1 MIAIMFELK
10 GTKESKDF
18 YNEAKLILENNKFTG
33 INENT
38 FIASSGSASAI
49 ADKLK
54 KSGVFQKG
62 CKSLY
67 YTGSLIKKIILVGGN
82 SRLYL

>member
-10 GTKESKDF
+10 GTKESQDF
-18 YNEAKLILENNKFTG
+18 YNEAKLILENNKFTE

-38 FIASSGSASAI
+38 FIASGGSASPI

-54 KSGVFQKG
+54 KSGAYQKG
-62 CKSLY
+62 CKALY
-67 YTGSLIKKIILVGGN
+67 YASSLIKK
-82 SRLYL
+82 